1 MPSVAIIGAG
11 LIGRSWAIVF
21 ARAGWQVRVTDPEP
35 RTLENASRLIREGL
49 EELAGHGLV
58 TNPAL
63 AAERVAIVPSLADAV
78 SGVDLVQENGPELVD
93 TKRAIFAE
101 LDRLCPEHAILA
113 SSTSAIVAS
122 RFTEELPGR
131 ARCLVAHPVNPPH
144 LVPLVELCGAPW
156 TAPETIERARKI
168 YESVEQVPIIV
179 NREVEGFVLNRL
191 QGALLAEAFRL
202 VGEGV
207 VSPQDLDKTLKDGL
221 GLRWS
226 FIGPFETIEL
236 NAPGGIADYCNRYTG
251 FYRSLSADP
260 AKPDVWDEDNVS
272 RILDGLG
279 RNAQRRHTR
288 APLRLARQAPGCP
301 EGAQAIPARS
311 LISRE
316 RTSPWPAKSSS
327 PAPSQVRSI
336 RRRCPLTC
344 RSPRRRSPK
353 RPSAR
358 PRPARRS
365 CICMRGT
372 RRTASPTSRR
382 KRSRPSCR

>member
-1 MPSVAIIGAG
+1 MASVAIIGAG

-35 RTLENASRLIREGL
+35 RALESASRLIREGL
-49 EELAGHGLV
+49 EELAVHGLIAD
-58 TNPAL
+58 PAL
-63 AAERVAIVPSLADAV
+63 AMERVAFVHSLADAV
-78 SGVDLVQENGPELVD
+78 SGVDIVQENGPESVS
-93 TKRAIFAE
+93 TKLAIFAE
-101 LDRLCPEHAILA
+101 LDRLCPDHAILA

-122 RFTEELPGR
+122 RFTESLPGR

-156 TAPETIERARKI
+156 SEPEIIERARRI
-168 YESVEQVPIIV
+168 YESIEQVPIIV

-236 NAPGGIADYCNRYTG
+236 NAPGGIADYCKRYTG

-272 RILDGLG
+272 RILEAWGG
-279 RNAQRRHTR
+279 
-288 APLRLARQAPGCP
+288 APTADTLACRSIWRDKRLAALRAHKKSQP
-301 EGAQAIPARS
+301 EA
-311 LISRE
+311 
-316 RTSPWPAKSSS
+316 
-327 PAPSQVRSI
+327 
-336 RRRCPLTC
+336 
-344 RSPRRRSPK
+344 
-353 RPSAR
+353 
-358 PRPARRS
+358 
-365 CICMRGT
+365 
-372 RRTASPTSRR
+372 
-382 KRSRPSCR
+382 